1 MNAMHETDETTSMK
15 TQSPWPTVTDDA
27 SATRSVPHGDAA
39 PTAGP
44 VLLSW
49 TDPEEGETLWVEMWA
64 TPEFVDDLLAQGFA
78 VRPVAEDESASSLFV
93 RILHRG
99 ADEA

>member
-1 MNAMHETDETTSMK
+1 MNAMQETDEPTSMT
-15 TQSPWPTVTDDA
+15 TQAPWPSPSSDA
-27 SATRSVPHGDAA
+27 SARRSAAHDETDA
-39 PTAGP
+39 TERP

-78 VRPVAEDESASSLFV
+78 VRPIAEDETASSLFV

>member
-1 MNAMHETDETTSMK
+1 MNAMHETEDPTSTTK
-15 TQSPWPTVTDDA
+15 RA
-27 SATRSVPHGDAA
+27 SGIHAA
-39 PTAGP
+39 VEPSAESP

-49 TDPEEGETLWVEMWA
+49 TDAEAGETLWVEMWA
-64 TPEFVDDLLAQGFA
+64 TPEFVADLLAQGFE
-78 VRPVAEDESASSLFV
+78 VRPVAEDETATSLFV

>member
-1 MNAMHETDETTSMK
+1 MTAMHEMDGTLSTGSIPMSPRLPDEAAR
-15 TQSPWPTVTDDA
+15 DA
-27 SATRSVPHGDAA
+27 GAS
-39 PTAGP
+39 P

-78 VRPVAEDESASSLFV
+78 VRAIGEDETATSLFV

-99 ADEA
+99 AAEG